1 MTVSTASGRS
11 ATGRSTTVSTASAR
25 MRRTVRNACVGVLAL
40 MAALATA
47 GPAEAHRCDRTDN
60 DRAEASRVIRGIT
73 REIDAMERAIIEAL
87 RLQTG
92 QLSGYT
98 AQSTKALTQ
107 ALDAQTR
114 LQAQTARE
122 VEETRS
128 MRAHAPSRSACATVT
143 GATGLE
149 ATRRATENAGKA
161 AGEAETGRIV
171 SDRSLVSEAGGAAD
185 GAARFDIVTGVYC
198 SRARRGDET
207 CRGEDAWH
215 GADLKPATLFDRR
228 TFGDEAEL
236 HAAIELSRN
245 LAAPVVHDPQPLAS
259 AETDRERRLVLL
271 ARAAD
276 ARTALAADYFG
287 HARSL
292 RVPGA
297 DLGAWANAVSQD
309 TGRNPVA
316 PEGARNMNSPEGARN
331 VNSPEGARN
340 RDAPLSRYEL
350 MELLAS
356 RRFDDPS
363 WFVALQEMSE
373 ANLLRELVMLQSISL
388 MLDWERLRLDERR
401 GAMEAARLAL
411 GTEEMRRLPGLT
423 DPGAAAAE

>member
-1 MTVSTASGRS
+1 M
-11 ATGRSTTVSTASAR
+11 
-25 MRRTVRNACVGVLAL
+25 ACA
-40 MAALATA
+40 AWIALAWTLVPE
-47 GPAEAHRCDRTDN
+47 GPALGHACDRTDN
-60 DRAEASRVIRGIT
+60 DRAEASRAIRILTG
-73 REIDAMERAIIEAL
+73 EIDAMERAIIEAL

-122 VEETRS
+122 VEETRT
-128 MRAHAPSRSACATVT
+128 MNAHRASRSACSTIT
-143 GATGLE
+143 GMSGL
-149 ATRRATENAGKA
+149 GA
-161 AGEAETGRIV
+161 ARSAAETMGRAAAEVEAGRIA
-171 SDRSLVSEAGGAAD
+171 SDRAVVAEVGSAAD
-185 GAARFDIVTGVYC
+185 GAARFDTVTGQYC
-198 SRARRGDET
+198 SPGRGGDEA

-215 GADLKPATLFDRR
+215 GADLRPGILLDRR
-228 TFGDEAEL
+228 TFGSEAEL
-236 HAAIELSRN
+236 HAAVELSRN
-245 LAAPVVHDPQPLAS
+245 LAAPVVHDPLPLAS

-276 ARTALAADYFG
+276 ARTALAADWFG

-297 DLGAWANAVSQD
+297 ALGAWADAVSGEH
-309 TGRNPVA
+309 GR
-316 PEGARNMNSPEGARN
+316 G
-331 VNSPEGARN
+331 
-340 RDAPLSRYEL
+340 RDSGEPISRYEL

-356 RRFDDPS
+356 RRFEDPGR
-363 WFVALQEMSE
+363 FVALQEMS
-373 ANLLRELVMLQSISL
+373 ADNLLRELAMLTSISL
-388 MLDWERLRLDERR
+388 MLDWERFRLDERR

-423 DPGAAAAE
+423 DPGAAPR

>member
-1 MTVSTASGRS
+1 M
-11 ATGRSTTVSTASAR
+11 TASAR
-25 MRRTVRNACVGVLAL
+25 MRRTVRNACVGVLASIAVL
-40 MAALATA
+40 AAAV
-47 GPAEAHRCDRTDN
+47 PAQAHRCDRTDN
-60 DRAEASRVIRGIT
+60 DRAEASRAIREIT

-122 VEETRS
+122 VEETRT

-143 GATGLE
+143 GVTGLG
-149 ATRRATENAGKA
+149 AARSAAENAGEA
-161 AGEAETGRIV
+161 ATEVETGRIV
-171 SDRSLVSEAGGAAD
+171 SDRALVAEAGSAAD
-185 GAARFDIVTGVYC
+185 GAARFDTVTRHYC
-198 SRARRGDET
+198 SPARAGGDGTRGRPGTGEHPGT
-207 CRGEDAWH
+207 GERPGPVCRGEDAWH

-245 LAAPVVHDPQPLAS
+245 LAAPVIHDPQPLAS

-271 ARAAD
+271 ARSAD

-309 TGRNPVA
+309 RGRDPVA
-316 PEGARNMNSPEGARN
+316 PEGARNT
-331 VNSPEGARN
+331 NSPEGARN
-340 RDAPLSRYEL
+340 RDAPVSRYEL

-363 WFVALQEMSE
+363 WFIALQEMSE

-423 DPGAAAAE
+423 EPGAAAE

>member
-1 MTVSTASGRS
+1 MTGRS

-25 MRRTVRNACVGVLAL
+25 MRRTVRNTCVGVLAL
-40 MAALATA
+40 MAVLATA

-73 REIDAMERAIIEAL
+73 REIDAMERAIVEAL

-122 VEETRS
+122 VEETRA
-128 MRAHAPSRSACATVT
+128 MRTHAPSRSACATVT
-143 GATGLE
+143 GVTGLG
-149 ATRRATENAGKA
+149 AARSAAENAGEA
-161 AGEAETGRIV
+161 AGEVETGRIV
-171 SDRSLVSEAGGAAD
+171 SDRAVVAEAGSAAD
-185 GAARFDIVTGVYC
+185 GAARFDTVTRHYC
-198 SRARRGDET
+198 SPERAGGDGRV
-207 CRGEDAWH
+207 CQGEDAWH

-276 ARTALAADYFG
+276 ARTALAADYFK

-309 TGRNPVA
+309 TRRNPVA
-316 PEGARNMNSPEGARN
+316 PEGARNMNSPEGAL
-331 VNSPEGARN
+331 N
-340 RDAPLSRYEL
+340 RDALVSRYEL

-423 DPGAAAAE
+423 EPGAAAAE

>member
-1 MTVSTASGRS
+1 MTALSMIDRTMRGGMRPMARLTCLTVLTA
-11 ATGRSTTVSTASAR
+11 AMALTVA
-25 MRRTVRNACVGVLAL
+25 VGQVQ
-40 MAALATA
+40 
-47 GPAEAHRCDRTDN
+47 AHGCDRTDN
-60 DRAEASRVIRGIT
+60 DRAEASRVLRGLT
-73 REIDAMERAIIEAL
+73 REIDAMEQAIVEAL

-92 QLSGYT
+92 QLSGYA
-98 AQSTKALTQ
+98 AQSAKALTQ

-143 GATGLE
+143 GVTGLG
-149 ATRRATENAGKA
+149 AARSASRN
-161 AGEAETGRIV
+161 AGEAATEVETGRIV
-171 SDRSLVSEAGGAAD
+171 SDRAVVAEAGSAAD
-185 GAARFDIVTGVYC
+185 GAARFDTVIRHYC
-198 SRARRGDET
+198 SPARAGGDGTGGRPGIGERPGPV

-215 GADLKPATLFDRR
+215 GADLKPATLFDRS
-228 TFGDEAEL
+228 TFGDETEL

-276 ARTALAADYFG
+276 ARTALAADYFA

-297 DLGAWANAVSQD
+297 NLGAWADA
-309 TGRNPVA
+309 VA
-316 PEGARNMNSPEGARN
+316 PAGARDAESPESG
-331 VNSPEGARN
+331 
-340 RDAPLSRYEL
+340 RDPAAPVSRYEL

-401 GAMEAARLAL
+401 GAMEAAQLAL

-423 DPGAAAAE
+423 EPGAAAE